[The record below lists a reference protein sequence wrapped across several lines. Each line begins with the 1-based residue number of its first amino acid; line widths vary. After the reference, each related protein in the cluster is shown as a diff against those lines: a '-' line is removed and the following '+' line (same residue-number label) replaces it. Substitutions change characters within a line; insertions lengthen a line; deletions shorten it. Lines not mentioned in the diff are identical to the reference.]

1 MKYGKLIHAGQLES
15 NLLTATEV
23 KTAIKDKLRMFYVSI
38 NALDGDRANV
48 PSWQELKE
56 ALDGFRASVFPEEM
70 PKGKP
75 PPRTSI
81 PTGHHRI
88 PLVDGAQP
96 VWKSLYHLSQVELKE
111 MAKQLDELLK
121 LGYI

>member
-23 KTAIKDKLRMFYVSI
+23 KTAIKDKLQMFYVSI
-38 NALDGDRANV
+38 NALDGDHANV

-56 ALDGFRASVFPEEM
+56 ALDGFRASVFPEKM

-75 PPRTSI
+75 PP
-81 PTGHHRI
+81 
-88 PLVDGAQP
+88 
-96 VWKSLYHLSQVELKE
+96 
-111 MAKQLDELLK
+111 
-121 LGYI
+121 